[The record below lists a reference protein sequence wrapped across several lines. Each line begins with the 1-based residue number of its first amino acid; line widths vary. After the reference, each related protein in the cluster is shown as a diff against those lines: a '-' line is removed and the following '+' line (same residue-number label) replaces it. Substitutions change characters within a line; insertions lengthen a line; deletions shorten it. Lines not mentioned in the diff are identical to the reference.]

1 MTMDG
6 IFAVNKPS
14 GPSSGDVVSDLK
26 HYFSKSPVFA
36 EDIKKIQGNQPPSK
50 RKKKKNQFIKI
61 GHGGTLDPLASG
73 VLVIGIGA
81 GTKKLGDYLGSCTKT
96 YRAKALFGT
105 STDTYDSQGKIVD
118 RASVKHLT
126 NEKVEKAL
134 EKFRGDILQ
143 TPPVY
148 SALKMNGKPL
158 YEYARSGEELPKEIK
173 PRECKIDSLE
183 VVGGGLVYEHE
194 FKHPETEASEQ
205 EKKYSHIL
213 NKLDKQSSVLKEG
226 EENSEDS
233 SAEEVDLSSSPILEI
248 KFSVSSGTYI
258 RSLIH
263 DIGLELGTTAH
274 MVELTREVQGPWEL
288 NTNVFEITDFTKR
301 DPEKWEPEL
310 RHYLDNGPNTP
321 LKEVRN

>member
-14 GPSSGDVVSDLK
+14 GPSSGDIVSDLK
-26 HYFSKSPVFA
+26 HYFSKSPVFV
-36 EDIKKIQGNQPPSK
+36 EDIKKIQGNQPPGK

-73 VLVIGIGA
+73 VLVIGIGG
-81 GTKKLGDYLGSCTKT
+81 GTKKLSDYLGNCTKT

-126 NEKVEKAL
+126 DEKVEKAL

-183 VVGGGLVYEHE
+183 IVGGGLIYEHE

-226 EENSEDS
+226 EENSEEPP
-233 SAEEVDLSSSPILEI
+233 AEEIDQSSSPILEI

-288 NTNVFEITDFTKR
+288 DKNVFQVTDFTER
-301 DPEKWEPEL
+301 DADKWEPEL
-310 RHYLDNGPNTP
+310 SHYLKNGPNTP
-321 LKEVRN
+321 LKDIRN